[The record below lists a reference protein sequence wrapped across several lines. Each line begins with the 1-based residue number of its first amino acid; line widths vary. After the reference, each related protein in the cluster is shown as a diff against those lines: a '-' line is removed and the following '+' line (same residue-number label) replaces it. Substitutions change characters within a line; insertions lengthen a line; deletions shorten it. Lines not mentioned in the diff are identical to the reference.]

1 MTKTLPQAFWDRI
14 ENIYSKEDI
23 EIIKSGYNTEK
34 RKTSFRVN
42 TIKATEEQI
51 LELLKENNLEVTKVS
66 YLDNCYVLE
75 NGTEKDLWELDLFE
89 NGKIYIQQIASQ
101 IPVQF
106 MDLTENSKI
115 LDTTAAPG
123 SKTSQIAALTKNTSE
138 IIAVDNNAIRIDKLN
153 YTIKKQWVK
162 KSLVF
167 KTDARKIHV
176 PLGEY
181 LELQGW
187 SVDDTKEYFDHIL
200 FDAPCTAE
208 GRFNLN
214 KEKSFGFWNETI
226 FKKAYKLSKSILEEI
241 IPMLKVDGTL
251 VYSTCTLAP
260 EENEAITHFILSNY
274 PEMELVPVKIDSPYT
289 RAGIKSFGKQIYRS
303 DVVNTVRCLPSEET
317 EGFYIAKFK
326 KVAL

>member
-1 MTKTLPQAFWDRI
+1 MTKTLDQAFWDRI
-14 ENIYSKEDI
+14 EKIYSTEDI
-23 EIIKSGYNTEK
+23 EIIKAGYNTEK

-42 TIKATEEQI
+42 TIKATEEEI
-51 LELLKENNLEVTKVS
+51 LKLLKENNLEVSKVA
-66 YLDNCYVLE
+66 YLENCYVLE

-106 MDLTENSKI
+106 MDLTQNSKI
-115 LDTTAAPG
+115 LDTTAAPW
-123 SKTSQIAALTKNTSE
+123 SKTSQIAAMTKNTSE
-138 IIAVDNNAIRIDKLN
+138 IIAVDNNQIRIDKLN

-162 KSLVF
+162 RSLVF
-167 KTDARKIHV
+167 KTDARKVHE

-187 SVDDTKEYFDHIL
+187 AKEDTNDYFDHIL

-214 KEKSFGFWNETI
+214 KEKSFAFWNETI

-241 IPMLKVDGTL
+241 IPMLKVNGTL

-274 PEMELVPVKIDSPYT
+274 PEMELVPVTIDSQYA

-303 DVVNTVRCLPSEET
+303 DVVNTLRLLPSEET

-326 KVAL
+326 KVVV

>member
-1 MTKTLPQAFWDRI
+1 MTKTLDQAFWDRI
-14 ENIYSKEDI
+14 EKIYSAEDI
-23 EIIKSGYNTEK
+23 EIIKAWYNTEK

-42 TIKATEEQI
+42 TIKAKEEEI
-51 LELLKENNLEVTKVS
+51 LELLKENNLEVSKVS

-75 NGTEKDLWELDLFE
+75 NWTEKDLWELELFE

-106 MDLTENSKI
+106 MDLKENSKV
-115 LDTTAAPG
+115 LDTTAAPW
-123 SKTSQIAALTKNTSE
+123 SKTSQIAALTNNTSE

-153 YTIKKQWVK
+153 YTIKKQGVK

-167 KTDARKIHV
+167 KTDAREVHE

-187 SVDDTKEYFDHIL
+187 AKEDTGEYFDHIL

-208 GRFNLN
+208 WRFNLN
-214 KEKSFGFWNETI
+214 KEKSFAFWNETI

-274 PEMELVPVKIDSPYT
+274 PEMELVPVSIDSPYT
-289 RAGIKSFGKQIYRS
+289 RPGIKSFGKQVFRN
-303 DVVNTVRCLPSEET
+303 DVVNTLRCLPSEET

-326 KVAL
+326 KVVV

>member
-1 MTKTLPQAFWDRI
+1 
-14 ENIYSKEDI
+14 
-23 EIIKSGYNTEK
+23 
-34 RKTSFRVN
+34 
-42 TIKATEEQI
+42 
-51 LELLKENNLEVTKVS
+51 
-66 YLDNCYVLE
+66 LE
-75 NGTEKDLWELDLFE
+75 NGTEKDLWELELFE

-106 MDLTENSKI
+106 MDLKENTKI

-123 SKTSQIAALTKNTSE
+123 SKTSQIAAITKNTSE

-153 YTIKKQWVK
+153 YTLKKQGVK
-162 KSLVF
+162 RSLVF
-167 KTDARKIHV
+167 KTDARKIHK

-187 SVDDTKEYFDHIL
+187 SVDDTAQYFDNIL

-214 KEKSFGFWNETI
+214 KEKSFGFWSETI
-226 FKKAYKLSKSILEEI
+226 FKKAYRLSKSILEEI
-241 IPMLKVDGTL
+241 IPMLKVGGIL

-274 PEMELVPVKIDSPYT
+274 PDMELIPVNIDSQYARP
-289 RAGIKSFGKQIYRS
+289 GIKSFGKQIFRS
-303 DVVNTVRCLPSEET
+303 DVTNTLRLLPSEEN

-326 KVAL
+326 KVSL

>member
-1 MTKTLPQAFWDRI
+1 MEKTLPQAFWDRI
-14 ENIYSKEDI
+14 EKIYSAEDI
-23 EIIKSGYNTEK
+23 EIIKAWYNTEK

-42 TIKATEEQI
+42 TIKTNETDL
-51 LELLKENNLEVTKVS
+51 LELLKENNLEVTKVP
-66 YLDNCYVLE
+66 YIENCYVLE
-75 NGTEKDLWELDLFE
+75 NGTEKDLWELELFE

-106 MDLTENSKI
+106 MDLQENTKI

-123 SKTSQIAALTKNTSE
+123 SKTSQIAAITKNTSE

-153 YTIKKQWVK
+153 YTLKKQGVK
-162 KSLVF
+162 RSLVF
-167 KTDARKIHV
+167 KTDARKVHE

-187 SVDDTKEYFDHIL
+187 SVNDTAQYFDNIL

-208 GRFNLN
+208 WRFNLN
-214 KEKSFGFWNETI
+214 KEKSFGFWSETI
-226 FKKAYKLSKSILEEI
+226 FKKAYRLSKSILEEI
-241 IPMLKVDGTL
+241 IPMLKVGGTL

-274 PEMELVPVKIDSPYT
+274 PDMELVPVTIDASNMRP
-289 RAGIKSFGKQIYRS
+289 GIKQFGKQVYRKE
-303 DVVNTVRCLPSEET
+303 VVNTLRCLPSPET
-317 EGFYIAKFK
+317 EGFYIAKFR
-326 KVAL
+326 KVVV